1 MVAKKIAKKV
11 TKGGN
16 KATTSA
22 LKKATDDSKL
32 VHKFLDMAAHQ
43 KGAPKSMIKVA
54 DKENEA
60 LKKGISAAKAKSH

>member
-22 LKKATDDSKL
+22 LKKAADDSKL
-32 VHKFLDMAAHQ
+32 VHKFLDLAAHQ
-43 KGAPKSMIKVA
+43 KGAA
-54 DKENEA
+54 
-60 LKKGISAAKAKSH
+60 